1 MGGWS
6 QLPSLSLFI
15 FSKLLVLLHF
25 ITTMALHL
33 LLLLIFSMVA
43 HSSGTWCVCKKGGNE
58 KVLQMA
64 IDYACG
70 NGADCTQTHQGGRCY
85 NPDTIIDHCNYA
97 VNSYFQAKGQAPGS
111 CDFNGAAVVTTSD
124 PSYNGCSYPSSAS
137 GMTNSPGNTRT
148 PGSTTVTTG
157 GTTTSPYG
165 NNPTNTG
172 VLGGGIGTGPGINND
187 ISHGFMTHQETTTFR
202 FLAIMG
208 STLVM
213 LL

>member
-1 MGGWS
+1 MAV
-6 QLPSLSLFI
+6 QL
-15 FSKLLVLLHF
+15 
-25 ITTMALHL
+25 L
-33 LLLLIFSMVA
+33 LLLLISSMIA
-43 HSSGTWCVCKKGGNE
+43 HSSGNWCVCKKGGND
-58 KVLQMA
+58 KALQMA

-85 NPDTIIDHCNYA
+85 NPDTVIDHCNYA

-137 GMTNSPGNTRT
+137 GVSMTNSPGNTKT

-157 GTTTSPYG
+157 GTTTTSPYG

-172 VLGGGIGTGPGINND
+172 VLGGGIGTGMGPGAGINTD
-187 ISHGFMTHQETTTFR
+187 VSHGFMMIQETTAFR
-202 FLAIMG
+202 LLAVMG
-208 STLVM
+208 SALVM
-213 LL
+213 VLLG

>member
-1 MGGWS
+1 
-6 QLPSLSLFI
+6 
-15 FSKLLVLLHF
+15 
-25 ITTMALHL
+25 MATHL
-33 LLLLIFSMVA
+33 LILLIFSMVA
-43 HSSGTWCVCKKGGNE
+43 HSSGTWCICKKGVND

-85 NPDTIIDHCNYA
+85 NPDTVIDHCNYA

-111 CDFNGAAVVTTSD
+111 CDFNGAAMVTNSD
-124 PSYNGCSYPSSAS
+124 PSSNGCSFPSSAS
-137 GMTNSPGNTRT
+137 GTTVTNSPRNTRT
-148 PGSTTVTTG
+148 PGSTTVTAC

-172 VLGGGIGTGPGINND
+172 VLGGGIGSGVGPGSGINTD
-187 ISHGFMTHQETTTFR
+187 LSHGFMLHHETNT

-213 LL
+213 LLWG

>member
-1 MGGWS
+1 MAA
-6 QLPSLSLFI
+6 
-15 FSKLLVLLHF
+15 LV
-25 ITTMALHL
+25 
-33 LLLLIFSMVA
+33 LLLLIFSMIS
-43 HSSGTWCVCKKGGNE
+43 HSSGTWCVCKKGGDD

-111 CDFNGAAVVTTSD
+111 CDFKGAAMVTASD
-124 PSYNGCSYPSSAS
+124 PSSNGCSYPSSAS
-137 GMTNSPGNTRT
+137 GMPVTNSPGNTRT
-148 PGSTTVTTG
+148 PSSTTMTPG

-172 VLGGGIGTGPGINND
+172 VLGGGIGPGMGPSGVGINTNTD
-187 ISHGFMTHQETTTFR
+187 LSNGFMIHQETTTFG
-202 FLAIMG
+202 FLTIMG
-208 STLVM
+208 LTVVM
-213 LL
+213 LLWG